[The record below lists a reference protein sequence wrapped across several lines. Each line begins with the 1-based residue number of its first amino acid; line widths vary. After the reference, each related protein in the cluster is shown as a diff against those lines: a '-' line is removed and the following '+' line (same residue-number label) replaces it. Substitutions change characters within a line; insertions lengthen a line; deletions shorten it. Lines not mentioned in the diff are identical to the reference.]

1 MDKETMLRWERSA
14 YDAGD
19 VESWLIARA
28 ALGCEGMIDESLNL
42 PMRRQ
47 RQIARMTQRG
57 AQRLV
62 ARWEKQAPPPRLY
75 CPKCGAD
82 TTEDDICYQHGAD
95 CDCHGGCD
103 KCCGEEGRS

>member
-1 MDKETMLRWERSA
+1 MDKETMLRWEKSA
-14 YDAGD
+14 YDAGE

-62 ARWEKQAPPPRLY
+62 AQWEKRTPRLY

-82 TTEDDICYQHGAD
+82 TTEDDVCYQHGAN
-95 CDCHGGCD
+95 CDKCHGGCD
-103 KCCGEEGRS
+103 KCCGKNGG